1 MLTPLFLNLSNH
13 PLALWEA
20 PQLAAARALGEP
32 EDLPFPVIS
41 PEADDAEIAK
51 LAEEYAQQIMP
62 RAEEREVVVH
72 LMGELTFCFALVA
85 RLQRAGIR
93 CVASCSQRDAQLL
106 EDGSKRSVF
115 RFVQFRNYPSSL

>member
-1 MLTPLFLNLSNH
+1 MTSPLFLNLSNH
-13 PLALWEA
+13 PLALWDET
-20 PQLAAARALGEP
+20 QFAAAQALGEP
-32 EDLPFPVIS
+32 EDLAFPAIS

-51 LAEEYAQQIMP
+51 LAEEYAQQIAQ

-93 CVASCSQRDAQLL
+93 CVASCAQRNAQIL

-115 RFVQFRNYPSSL
+115 RFVQFRNYPSCL